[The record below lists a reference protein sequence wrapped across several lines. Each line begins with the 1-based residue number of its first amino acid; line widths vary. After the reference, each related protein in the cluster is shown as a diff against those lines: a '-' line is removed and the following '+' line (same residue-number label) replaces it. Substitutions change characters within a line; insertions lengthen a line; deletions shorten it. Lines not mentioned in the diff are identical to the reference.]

1 MVIIDAGHGGSDPGG
16 GSNDY
21 WAEKDLNLKIALYE
35 YNRLRQLGVP
45 VSLTRDSDITLNPTD
60 RVLKAYSLADGN
72 NDILISNHIN
82 IDFGKIDGAEVIY
95 SIKDSKTFASLIAS
109 NLQAAG
115 QNLSPS
121 GVYTRTNEYGNDY
134 YYIIRNVRPI
144 KTVLVEFGFAD
155 SPGND
160 IELLRDNWQRL
171 AEAVVKSVAEYLGY
185 NYSVGSPV
193 GKYTVAKGDTLY
205 SIASKFNMSVSE
217 LKGLNNLTSNT
228 IYPGQVLSVYPTVP
242 VAQTITYVVK
252 KGDTL
257 YSIAKS
263 FGTTI
268 ETIKEANAL
277 TTNSIYPYQ
286 SLLIPLKF
294 NVGEYLVKKGDTLY
308 SIAKKFNI
316 SVDTLKALNNIG
328 YDTIYP
334 YQALIV
340 PKY

>member
-16 GSNDY
+16 GSNEY
-21 WAEKDLNLKIALYE
+21 WKEKDLNLKISLYE
-35 YNRLRQLGVP
+35 YERLRQLGVP

-82 IDFGKIDGAEVIY
+82 IDYGRIDGAEVIY
-95 SIKDSKTFASLIAS
+95 SIKDSNVFAKLIAS

-121 GVYTRTNEYGNDY
+121 GVYTRTNELGNDY

-144 KTVLVEFGFAD
+144 KSVLVEFGFAD

-160 IELLRDNWQRL
+160 VALLRDNWERL
-171 AEAVVKSVAEYLGY
+171 AEAVVKSVCEFLGY
-185 NYSVGSPV
+185 NYSVGSPI
-193 GKYTVAKGDTLY
+193 GKYTVVKGDTLY
-205 SIASKFNMSVSE
+205 SIAGKYNMSVNE
-217 LKGLNNLTSNT
+217 LKNLNNLTSNT
-228 IYPGQVLSVYPTVP
+228 IYPGQVLSVYPSVP
-242 VAQTITYVVK
+242 AAQTITYIVK
-252 KGDTL
+252 KGDNL
-257 YSIAKS
+257 SNIAKA
-263 FGTTI
+263 FGITVS
-268 ETIKEANAL
+268 TIKDANAL
-277 TTNSIYPYQ
+277 TSDTIYPYQ

-294 NVGEYLVKKGDTLY
+294 NIGEYLVKKGDTLY
-308 SIAKKFNI
+308 SIAQKYNI
-316 SVDTLKALNNIG
+316 SVNTLKALNNIG

>member
-16 GSNDY
+16 GSNEY
-21 WAEKDLNLKIALYE
+21 WKEKDLNLKISLYE
-35 YNRLRQLGVP
+35 YERLRQLGVP

-60 RVLKAYSLADGN
+60 RVLKVYSLADGN

-82 IDFGKIDGAEVIY
+82 IDYGKIDGAEVIY
-95 SIKDSKTFASLIAS
+95 SIKDSGTFAKLIAS

-155 SPGND
+155 SPGDD
-160 IELLRDNWQRL
+160 ILLLRDNWQRL
-171 AEAVVKSVAEYLGY
+171 AEAVVKSVCEFLGY
-185 NYSVGSPV
+185 NYSVGSPI
-193 GKYTVAKGDTLY
+193 GKYTVVKGDTLY
-205 SIASKFNMSVSE
+205 SIASKFNMSVTE
-217 LKGLNNLTSNT
+217 LKNLNSLTSNT
-228 IYPGQVLSVYPTVP
+228 IYPGQVLSVYPSVP
-242 VAQTITYVVK
+242 AAQTITYVVK

-257 YSIAKS
+257 YSIAKA
-263 FGTTI
+263 FGTTVAK
-268 ETIKEANAL
+268 IKDANAL
-277 TTNSIYPYQ
+277 TTDSIYQFQ
-286 SLLIPLKF
+286 SLIIPLNF
-294 NVGEYLVKKGDTLY
+294 NIGEYLVKKGDTLY
-308 SIAKKFNI
+308 SIAQKYNI
-316 SVDTLKALNNIG
+316 SVETLKALNNIG
-328 YDTIYP
+328 FDTIYP

>member
-16 GSNDY
+16 GSNEY
-21 WAEKDLNLKIALYE
+21 WKEKDLNLKISLYE
-35 YNRLRQLGVP
+35 YERLRQLGVP

-82 IDFGKIDGAEVIY
+82 IDYGRIDGAEVIY
-95 SIKDSKTFASLIAS
+95 SIKDSNTFAKLIAS

-121 GVYTRTNEYGNDY
+121 GVYTRTNELGNDY

-160 IELLRDNWQRL
+160 VALLRDDWQRL
-171 AEAVVKSVAEYLGY
+171 AEAVVKSVCEFLGY
-185 NYSVGSPV
+185 NYSVGSPI
-193 GKYTVAKGDTLY
+193 GKYTVVKGDTLY
-205 SIASKFNMSVSE
+205 SIANKYNMTVNE
-217 LKGLNNLTSNT
+217 LKNLNSLTSNT
-228 IYPGQVLSVYPTVP
+228 IYPGQVLSVYPSVP
-242 VAQTITYVVK
+242 GAQTITYIVK
-252 KGDTL
+252 KGDNL
-257 YSIAKS
+257 SNIAKV
-263 FGTTI
+263 FGTTVS
-268 ETIKEANAL
+268 TIKNANAL
-277 TTNSIYPYQ
+277 TSDTIYPYQ
-286 SLLIPLKF
+286 SLLIPLSF
-294 NVGEYLVKKGDTLY
+294 NIGEYLVKKGDTLY
-308 SIAKKFNI
+308 SIAQKYNI

>member
-16 GSNDY
+16 GSNEY
-21 WAEKDLNLKIALYE
+21 WKEKDLNLKISLYE
-35 YNRLRQLGVP
+35 YERLRQLGVP

-95 SIKDSKTFASLIAS
+95 SIKDSNTFAKLIAS

-121 GVYTRTNEYGNDY
+121 GVYTRTNELGNDY

-155 SPGND
+155 SPEND
-160 IELLRDNWQRL
+160 VELLRDNWQRL
-171 AEAVVKSVAEYLGY
+171 AEAVVKSVCEFLGY
-185 NYSVGSPV
+185 NYSETSPI
-193 GKYTVAKGDTLY
+193 GKYTVVKGDTLY
-205 SIASKFNMSVSE
+205 SIATKYNMSVNE
-217 LKGLNNLTSNT
+217 LKNLNSLTSNT

-242 VAQTITYVVK
+242 AVQTITYIVKKGDSLYSIAKSFGTTVSTIKNANALETDNIYPYQSLLIPLTFAIGEYIVK

-257 YSIAKS
+257 YSIASK
-263 FGTTI
+263 
-268 ETIKEANAL
+268 
-277 TTNSIYPYQ
+277 Y
-286 SLLIPLKF
+286 
-294 NVGEYLVKKGDTLY
+294 
-308 SIAKKFNI
+308 NI
-316 SVDTLKALNNIG
+316 SVETLKALNNIG
-328 YDTIYP
+328 FDTIYP

-340 PKY
+340 PK

>member
-16 GSNDY
+16 GSNEY
-21 WAEKDLNLKIALYE
+21 WTEKDLNLKISLYE
-35 YNRLRQLGVP
+35 YNRLRQLGIP

-60 RVLKAYSLADGN
+60 RVLKAYSLANGN

-82 IDFGKIDGAEVIY
+82 VDYGKIDGAEVIY

-144 KTVLVEFGFAD
+144 KTVLIEYGFAD

-160 IELLRDNWQRL
+160 ITLLRDNWQRL
-171 AEAVVKSVAEYLGY
+171 AEAVVKSVAEFLGY
-185 NYSVGSPV
+185 KYSIESPV
-193 GKYTVAKGDTLY
+193 GKYTVIKGDTLY
-205 SIASKFNMSVSE
+205 QIASKFNMTVSE
-217 LKGLNNLTSNT
+217 LKSLNNLTSNT
-228 IYPGQVLSVYPTVP
+228 IYPGQVLSVYPSVP

-257 YSIAKS
+257 YTIANN
-263 FGTTI
+263 FGTTVDV
-268 ETIKEANAL
+268 IKEANAL
-277 TTNSIYPYQ
+277 NTNNIYPYQ

-308 SIAKKFNI
+308 SIAKQFNI
-316 SVDTLKALNNIG
+316 SVETLKALNNLG

-340 PKY
+340 PKS